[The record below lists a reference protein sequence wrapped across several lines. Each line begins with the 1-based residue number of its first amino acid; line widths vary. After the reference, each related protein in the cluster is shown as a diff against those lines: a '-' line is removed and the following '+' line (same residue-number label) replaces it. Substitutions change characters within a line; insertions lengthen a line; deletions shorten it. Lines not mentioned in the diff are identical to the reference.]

1 MSRIQK
7 YKESLYRFIKDKSCL
22 FDNEEEEELNS
33 YIYKKIKESDLIFSI
48 MLLTVMN
55 NQNKKNHV
63 TMQGYYFAASVEF
76 FNSII
81 YLIEN
86 KKEIVALFG
95 DDKYFKLYNNLYL
108 SINKSFQQNIESIK
122 NPYQIK
128 NDALVNVIIAALN
141 VYNKTFKLVNKFTD
155 FEFTILNRGCSNNII
170 IWYLKEDTKKIDK
183 FRKLKRVSKE
193 SMNLYIEKKY
203 LTTCELGIIIGWI
216 MGGGDIQSIPN
227 IKKTAKYVA
236 TMYKISRDFE
246 KLDYDLENSEN
257 YTSNY
262 VLNFGLQEAYELFL
276 QNKEK
281 FIEESMD
288 YKIYT
293 TTIKEVI
300 DSIESNIDHI
310 IDQSS
315 PDLKSNYSSY
325 STK

>member
-1 MSRIQK
+1 MSRVQK

-22 FDNEEEEELNS
+22 FDASQDDELCKYVYN
-33 YIYKKIKESDLIFSI
+33 KIKENDLIFSI
-48 MLLTVMN
+48 LLLTIMN

-63 TMQGYYFAASVEF
+63 TMQGYYFASSIEF

-86 KKEIVALFG
+86 KKDIVAKFG
-95 DDKYFKLYNNLYL
+95 EDKYIKLYGNLYWN
-108 SINKSFQQNIESIK
+108 INKSFQQNIESIK

-128 NDALVNVIIAALN
+128 NDALVNIIITALSF
-141 VYNKTFKLVNKFTD
+141 YNKTFKMLNKFSD
-155 FEFTILNRGCSNNII
+155 FKFTILNRGCSNNVV
-170 IWYLKEDTKKIDK
+170 IWYLKTDTKRIEK
-183 FRKLKRVSKE
+183 FKKLKRVSKE
-193 SMNLYIEKKY
+193 SMNTYIEKKY
-203 LTTCELGIIIGWI
+203 LTVCELSIIIGWI
-216 MGGGDIQSIPN
+216 MGGGDIANVNN

-236 TMYKISRDFE
+236 TMYKIARDFE
-246 KLDYDLENSEN
+246 KLDSDLENAEEYSN
-257 YTSNY
+257 NY
-262 VLNFGLQEAYELFL
+262 VINFGLQDAYELFL
-276 QNKEK
+276 SNKEK

-293 TTIKEVI
+293 TTVKEVI
-300 DSIESNIDHI
+300 DSIEANIDNI